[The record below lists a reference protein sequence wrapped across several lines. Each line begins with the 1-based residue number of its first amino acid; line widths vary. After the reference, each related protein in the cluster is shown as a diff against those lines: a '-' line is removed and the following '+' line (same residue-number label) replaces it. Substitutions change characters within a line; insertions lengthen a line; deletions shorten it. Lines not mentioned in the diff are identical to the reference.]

1 MYKSVLKE
9 VTNTTN
15 QNAKILSQLHQ
26 KPKRDKKDETP
37 VFQNFVPNYTHQ
49 ADLLYLPTAKYGYK
63 MLLVVVD
70 NHTHKFDAEP
80 LKEKSSEYVAK
91 AFKRLY
97 DRFPLPKRIEVDSGT
112 EFKGEVHTFFKNK
125 NIDIRTAPTA
135 RHRMQGLVEARNGV
149 IGKMMMFILDSNELK
164 TGKTSKDGYK
174 SEKEFRHLIKLLNE
188 KNTYKPMTDDM
199 QSNIRVTDN
208 NKNIL
213 PQGTEVRVELDYPV
227 DVAKEKRQY
236 GKFRTGDIR
245 FSKEVK
251 PIVWNVLQPNQ
262 PPMYKVEGEN
272 HLRTRNQLQ
281 VIKQPNWA

>member
-97 DRFPLPKRIEVDSGT
+97 DRFRSQNALKLTVAQNLKKRSILSLKIKILTSELLQQQGIECKDSLKQ
-112 EFKGEVHTFFKNK
+112 EM
-125 NIDIRTAPTA
+125 AL
-135 RHRMQGLVEARNGV
+135 LV
-149 IGKMMMFILDSNELK
+149 K
-164 TGKTSKDGYK
+164 
-174 SEKEFRHLIKLLNE
+174 
-188 KNTYKPMTDDM
+188 
-199 QSNIRVTDN
+199 
-208 NKNIL
+208 
-213 PQGTEVRVELDYPV
+213 
-227 DVAKEKRQY
+227 
-236 GKFRTGDIR
+236 
-245 FSKEVK
+245 
-251 PIVWNVLQPNQ
+251 
-262 PPMYKVEGEN
+262 
-272 HLRTRNQLQ
+272 
-281 VIKQPNWA
+281 